1 MRAEI
6 PVSTQGEGADFYD
19 GESARSLAQML
30 KLPRVE
36 LYATIGSTMDAA
48 HALGARGEPAGTLV
62 LADRQ
67 TAGRG
72 RKGRS
77 WQSPPGAG
85 IWLTLLERPIDESGL
100 AVLSLRAGVA
110 AARTLDGFADDVVR
124 VKWPNDLYVREGKVG
139 GILVE
144 ARWRAGR
151 PDWVAIGIGVNVE
164 RPQGLAAAA
173 AGLRPGT
180 RRLHVLESLVPAVRT
195 AVRAGPLDAQELV
208 EYAQRDFARGRRCS
222 SPSEGVVEGVTLDG
236 ELAVRTPD
244 GVVHHRAGSLI
255 LAEDR

>member
-1 MRAEI
+1 MRADT
-6 PVSTQGEGADFYD
+6 PVIAEAERADFYD
-19 GESARSLAQML
+19 GESARSLAQTL
-30 KLPRVE
+30 GLPRVD
-36 LYATIGSTMDAA
+36 LYATISSTMDAA
-48 HALGARGEPAGTLV
+48 HALGALGEAAGTLI

-72 RKGRS
+72 RKGKS
-77 WQSPPGAG
+77 WQSRPGAG

-100 AVLSLRAGVA
+100 AVLSLRAGIA
-110 AARTLDGFADDVVR
+110 AARALDAFADDVVLL
-124 VKWPNDLYVREGKVG
+124 KWPNDLYVREGKVG

-164 RPQGLAAAA
+164 RPPGLAAAV
-173 AGLRPGT
+173 GLRPGT
-180 RRLHVLESLVPAVRT
+180 TRLHVLAMLVPAVRA
-195 AVRAGPLDAQELV
+195 AVRSGPLDSAELV

-222 SPSEGVVEGVTLDG
+222 SPGEGVVEGVTPDG

-244 GVVHHRAGSLI
+244 GLVHHRAGSLI
-255 LAEDR
+255 LLEDR